1 MIAAAKQLKVIGRHC
16 VGVDNIDV
24 KAATKK
30 GIVVVYTPNAT
41 SAAEHTLKAI
51 GALAKRAVAYDRAT
65 PVCSQPGGFRALNH
79 SMAP

>member
-1 MIAAAKQLKVIGRHC
+1 MIAAAKQLKVIGRHG

-30 GIVVVYTPNAT
+30 GIVVVYSPNANAT
-41 SAAEHTLKAI
+41 SVAEHTLTAI

-65 PVCSQPGGFRALNH
+65 PVCS
-79 SMAP
+79 